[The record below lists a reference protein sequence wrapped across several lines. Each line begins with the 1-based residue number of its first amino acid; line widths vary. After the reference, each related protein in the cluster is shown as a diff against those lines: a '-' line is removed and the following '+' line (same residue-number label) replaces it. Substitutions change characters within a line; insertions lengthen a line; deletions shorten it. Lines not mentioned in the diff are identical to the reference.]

1 MWLSLDNQHIAAG
14 YFAQAEARLKTARS
28 ALRGENFAYAIRQS
42 QEAVELGL
50 KAALLYAA
58 IDVPKVH
65 DVGPFLL
72 VQKGRFPLGF
82 RRAIPWMV
90 QTSRRLRSER
100 ERSMYGDEAIG
111 LPADKLYTRADAVEA
126 TKDAAYVVRT
136 VRRLLS
142 D

>member
-1 MWLSLDNQHIAAG
+1 MDNRHIAAG
-14 YFAQAEARLKTARS
+14 YLAQAEARLKTARS
-28 ALRGENFAYAIRQS
+28 ALRSENFAYAMRQS

-72 VQKGRFPLGF
+72 QMKERFPLGF
-82 RRAIPWMV
+82 RRAIPWMA

-100 ERSMYGDEAIG
+100 ERSMYGDEAVG
-111 LPADKLYTRADAVEA
+111 LPADGLYTRSDAEDA
-126 TKDAAYVVRT
+126 TKDAAHVIRT

-142 D
+142 G